1 MSLLIEEAQRVF
13 NTEIEALEKTKN
25 ALDESFVEI
34 LNKIIDCRGRI
45 ILTGIGK
52 PGHVARKIAAT
63 MSSLGTPALYLHP
76 AEALHGDLGMITES
90 DIVVAISYSGESDEI
105 TKLIPNIKL
114 IGAFLIGITANSNS
128 TLANLSDLV
137 QVLPQ
142 FNEACYLGLAPT
154 SSTTVEMV
162 YGDALAVVASGVYGF
177 KDKDFSLYHP
187 AGALGKKLLLTV
199 DDLMAK
205 GEENPKI
212 SLGSMLTEAIIEIS
226 KKKIGVVNIVD
237 YKGIIQ
243 GIITDGDIRRLIEKK
258 VDVYSAIIDDVMNRN
273 PGYIYEGMMAV
284 GALRLLKEKNFNCFP
299 VVDKD
304 KIVIGTITLQA
315 IMKAG
320 IVI

>member
-284 GALRLLKEKNFNCFP
+284 DALRLLKEKNFNCFP